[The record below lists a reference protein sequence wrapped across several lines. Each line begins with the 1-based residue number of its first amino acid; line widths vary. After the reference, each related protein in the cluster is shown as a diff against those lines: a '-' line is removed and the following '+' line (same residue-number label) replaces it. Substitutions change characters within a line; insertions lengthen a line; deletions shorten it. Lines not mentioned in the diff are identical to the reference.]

1 MPALAWQLEQQVARL
16 QLDQLIAMVDLGQP
30 HGGLVEVSAG
40 GGRLAGAQ
48 LLGIA
53 TACFPLSEE
62 ILSVESHVRGADLVA
77 WYKESENRPVRIGA
91 RWRAVSPTPS
101 EEFVAAVELV
111 VSADAH
117 LPQSRFELAVQSELP
132 ASEVLRLLDAESLDY
147 RPLALSPGVAKPVQP
162 EEGPGCLLLRPSGT
176 ELSYAQMVHPA
187 DFRQG
192 QLLAGPEG
200 DGTMRVSH
208 ELFSERLEKGVI
220 LRSRVRG
227 VFVAREADTRIA
239 AACYTHFAAAEPPL
253 ST

>member
-16 QLDQLIAMVDLGQP
+16 QLDQLIATVDLGQP
-30 HGGLVEVSAG
+30 HEGLVEVSLGA
-40 GGRLAGAQ
+40 GRLAGAQ

-53 TACFPLSEE
+53 TACFPSSEE

-77 WYKESENRPVRIGA
+77 WYKESENRPVRIDA

-101 EEFVAAVELV
+101 EEFVGAVELV
-111 VSADAH
+111 LSVHTH
-117 LPQSRFELAVQSELP
+117 LPDSRFELAVQSELS
-132 ASEVLRLLDAESLDY
+132 ASEVLRLLDAESLY
-147 RPLALSPGVAKPVQP
+147 YGPLALSPGVAEPVQP

-192 QLLAGPEG
+192 NLLAGPEG
-200 DGTMRVSH
+200 NGTMRVRH

-227 VFVAREADTRIA
+227 VFLPREADTRIA